1 MHKIGCNILLFTGI
15 SFIVIGIYAVLFNNT
30 SLFFIINRI
39 MDPNFWG
46 NEILSKGTL
55 NFKIYTWDF
64 LGMFHIIWGVNLFYI
79 VKYGLMK
86 KKEKWAWR
94 CIVIQM
100 IVWLFVV
107 VYFTLSIKRNTFFPV
122 TIFYAV
128 LFIIPLIMTKD
139 VLKIRDIGNNNDQCK
154 DKL

>member
-1 MHKIGCNILLFTGI
+1 MYKTGCNILMITGI
-15 SFIVIGIYAVLFNNT
+15 SFIIIGIYAIFFNNT
-30 SLFFIINRI
+30 SLFFIINWI

-55 NFKIYTWDF
+55 NFKIFTWDF

-79 VKYGLMK
+79 VKYGLME
-86 KKEKWAWR
+86 KKEPWTWR
-94 CIVIQM
+94 CIVLQV

-107 VYFTLSIKRNTFFPV
+107 AYFTLSIKRNTFFLV
-122 TIFYAV
+122 TFFYAV

-139 VLKIRDIGNNNDQCK
+139 VLKMRNMGNNNDQNHF
-154 DKL
+154 